1 MKIGEEKIY
10 GKIRYDKNNKIL
22 SISNEGELSLS
33 DFLLGGSKE
42 ELNNQDIIGLFGE
55 GMKLAILALCRLE
68 KNVTIFSSEN
78 KYSFKLKEDKN
89 FIKNNKIQKC
99 LHCKIEKNYNLN
111 MKNIVKVLIENINE
125 NEWGNEIDNFLWLLG
140 EDIDI
145 INSVDNNNNEIG
157 KIIYEDHLKN
167 KIFVKG
173 IYIQELDEKKDNFIP
188 GFEANLKLIE
198 ILY

>member
-1 MKIGEEKIY
+1 
-10 GKIRYDKNNKIL
+10 
-22 SISNEGELSLS
+22 
-33 DFLLGGSKE
+33 
-42 ELNNQDIIGLFGE
+42 
-55 GMKLAILALCRLE
+55 MKLAILALCRLD
-68 KNVTIFSSEN
+68 KNVTIFSSE
-78 KYSFKLKEDKN
+78 KIYSFKIKEDNN
-89 FIKNNKIQKC
+89 FIKNNKPQKC
-99 LHCKIEKNYNLN
+99 LHCKIGKNFDSN
-111 MKNIVKVLIENINE
+111 MKNIVKVIIENINE

-188 GFEANLKLIE
+188 GFEANLKLDRDRNF
-198 ILY
+198 ILSQYQLKTIISKIFSGIINKNIDYFKDMHLNKENNKEKNNESKKKSKKK